1 LFFSDTFY
9 DIVIKQ
15 AVADVE
21 RSIISA
27 LEKQYREILAPI
39 RAGIQ
44 KTLEDNVRK
53 IGNTLGRVF
62 GPNLEKE
69 ESSIYIVPPQVSCR
83 MLL

>member
-1 LFFSDTFY
+1 LFFSVTFF
-9 DIVIKQ
+9 DLVIKQ

-39 RAGIQ
+39 REGIQ

-62 GPNLEKE
+62 GPNQEKE
-69 ESSIYIVPPQVSCR
+69 ESSIYVVPAQVS